1 MAQRGQIDE
10 AISHFEDALSFRPD
24 YAEVHTNLGLAL
36 AARGQIKEAIDHY
49 QTAMK
54 VDPGYA
60 AAFNSMA
67 WIRAT
72 HPDPK
77 FRDGRQAVILALRA
91 VELSPGDAAV
101 LDTLAAAYAEAG
113 RFAEAARTAR
123 KAMDIAVLQN
133 KPALAASMPAKIRL
147 YQAGKPFHESPAA
160 PAETPIRP

>member
-1 MAQRGQIDE
+1 
-10 AISHFEDALSFRPD
+10 
-24 YAEVHTNLGLAL
+24 
-36 AARGQIKEAIDHY
+36 
-49 QTAMK
+49 
-54 VDPGYA
+54 
-60 AAFNSMA
+60 MA

-147 YQAGKPFHESPAA
+147 YQAGKPFHELPACA
-160 PAETPIRP
+160 GRDPDPTLKMSLARLLFAGIIPGVDSYEPPIQRGIPCGFF